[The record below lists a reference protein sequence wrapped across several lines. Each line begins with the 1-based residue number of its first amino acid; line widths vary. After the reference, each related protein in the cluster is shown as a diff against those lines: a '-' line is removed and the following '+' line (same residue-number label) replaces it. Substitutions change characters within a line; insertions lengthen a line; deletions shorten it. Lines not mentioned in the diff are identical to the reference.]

1 MKYKPDFE
9 FWWTSHFDN
18 IKLIGITYLIAK
30 SKKGRCFICQKTLY
44 VPISSTLKIQLDS
57 L

>member
-1 MKYKPDFE
+1 MNYREDFE

-30 SKKGRCFICQKTLY
+30 SKEVRCLYTKNFIVCLL
-44 VPISSTLKIQLDS
+44 VVHLRSNWMVF
-57 L
+57 